1 MPLALPSV
9 DDNATMAFVS
19 STALTASTHQH
30 AVCGV
35 VPKSGTITGQVKAAA
50 SGLSLHQWLQTATA
64 EELQFVGEGVVERV
78 AMYAAGYRNA

>member
-1 MPLALPSV
+1 M
-9 DDNATMAFVS
+9 TYQVS
-19 STALTASTHQH
+19 NS
-30 AVCGV
+30 
-35 VPKSGTITGQVKAAA
+35 ITGQVKAAA

>member
-1 MPLALPSV
+1 MSGEPAPQLDFATGEVVTISLPSGSYR
-9 DDNATMAFVS
+9 TYLMQYQVS
-19 STALTASTHQH
+19 NS
-30 AVCGV
+30 
-35 VPKSGTITGQVKAAA
+35 ITGQVKAAA